1 MYFYIIQTVFKLFKN
16 HKNQRSQIVLN
27 FILKIL
33 QSAKNQTGSIFFH
46 LKIAQLYIIMYFY
59 VIQTVF
65 KLFKNHKNQRSQIVL
80 NFILKILQS
89 AKNQTGLIFFHLK
102 IAQLYIIM
110 YFYVIQTVFKPFK
123 NHKNQRSQIV
133 LNFILKILQSAKSQT
148 GSIFFHLKIAQ
159 LYIIMYFYVIQTVF
173 KQFKNHKNQRSQIML
188 DFILKILQSAKSQ
201 TGSIFFHLK
210 IAQLYIIMYFYVIQ
224 TVFKLFKNHK
234 NQRSQIVLNFILK
247 ILQSSKSQTRLIFF
261 HLKIAQLYIIM
272 YFYVIQTVFKLF
284 KNHKNQ
290 RSQIVLN
297 FILKIYNLLNIK
309 PDHIFYNLQ
318 NSQTGSIFFT
328 PKQFSYI

>member
-1 MYFYIIQTVFKLFKN
+1 MIFFHLKIAQLYIIMYFYVIQTVFKLFKN

-65 KLFKNHKNQRSQIVL
+65 KLFKNHKNQRSQIML

-89 AKNQTGLIFFHLK
+89 AKYQTGLIFFHLK
-102 IAQLYIIM
+102 IAQQYIIM
-110 YFYVIQTVFKPFK
+110 YFYVIQTVFKLFK

-133 LNFILKILQSAKSQT
+133 LNFILKILQSAK
-148 GSIFFHLKIAQ
+148 
-159 LYIIMYFYVIQTVF
+159 
-173 KQFKNHKNQRSQIML
+173 N
-188 DFILKILQSAKSQ
+188 Q

-234 NQRSQIVLNFILK
+234 NQRSQIMLNFILK
-247 ILQSSKSQTRLIFF
+247 ILQSAKNQTRLIFF
-261 HLKIAQLYIIM
+261 HPKIAQ
-272 YFYVIQTVFKLF
+272 
-284 KNHKNQ
+284 
-290 RSQIVLN
+290 
-297 FILKIYNLLNIK
+297 
-309 PDHIFYNLQ
+309 
-318 NSQTGSIFFT
+318 
-328 PKQFSYI
+328 

>member
-1 MYFYIIQTVFKLFKN
+1 MYFYGIQTVFKLFKN

-65 KLFKNHKNQRSQIVL
+65 KLFKNHKNQRSQIML
-80 NFILKILQS
+80 NFILKIYNLL
-89 AKNQTGLIFFHLK
+89 KIKPDRFFFHLK
-102 IAQLYIIM
+102 TAQLYIII
-110 YFYVIQTVFKPFK
+110 YFYVIQTVFKLFK

-133 LNFILKILQSAKSQT
+133 LNFILKILQSAKNQT

-159 LYIIMYFYVIQTVF
+159 LYIIIYFYVIQTVF
-173 KQFKNHKNQRSQIML
+173 KLFKNHKNQRSQIVL
-188 DFILKILQSAKSQ
+188 NFILKILQSAKNQ

-234 NQRSQIVLNFILK
+234 NQRSQIMLDFILK
-247 ILQSSKSQTRLIFF
+247 ILQSAKNQTGSIFF
-261 HLKIAQLYIIM
+261 HLKITQLIYN
-272 YFYVIQTVFKLF
+272 YVFLCYLDCFQIF

-309 PDHIFYNLQ
+309 PDRY
-318 NSQTGSIFFT
+318 FFT
-328 PKQFSYI
+328 SKQLSYI